1 MSALPQP
8 RYSVEE
14 YIELDKN
21 SEGRYEYF
29 DGVVVELSGASLN
42 HNRIVRN
49 LIRNL
54 ENQLDGS
61 DCEVLPADMRLKV
74 PAAFPYRYPDV
85 VVVCGEPVIEETQ
98 GLDLLVNPLL
108 IIEVLSPTTEAYDRG
123 LKFSAYQ
130 TIASFR
136 EYLLVAQDRPHVV
149 QYVRQPNDK
158 WLRSEVTGLDGELT
172 LETINCTLALRE
184 IYERVKFQPEET
196 Q

>member
-1 MSALPQP
+1 MSALPQLK
-8 RYSVEE
+8 YSVEE

-29 DGVVVELSGASLN
+29 DGVVVELTGANLS
-42 HNRIVRN
+42 HSRIVRN

-85 VVVCGEPVIEETQ
+85 VVVCGEPVIEELQ

-108 IIEVLSPTTEAYDRG
+108 IIEVLSPTTEA
-123 LKFSAYQ
+123 L
-130 TIASFR
+130 IA
-136 EYLLVAQDRPHVV
+136 
-149 QYVRQPNDK
+149 
-158 WLRSEVTGLDGELT
+158 G
-172 LETINCTLALRE
+172 
-184 IYERVKFQPEET
+184 
-196 Q
+196 

>member
-1 MSALPQP
+1 L
-8 RYSVEE
+8 EE
-14 YIELDKN
+14 YIDLDKN

-29 DGVVVELSGASLN
+29 NGVVVELSGASLS
-42 HNRIVRN
+42 HNRIVSNLSGNLRN
-49 LIRNL
+49 EL
-54 ENQLDGS
+54 EGR

-85 VVVCGEPVIEETQ
+85 VVVCGEPVIEEMQ
-98 GLDLLVNPLL
+98 GLELLVNPLL

-136 EYLLVAQDRPHVV
+136 EYLLLAQDRPHVV

-172 LETINCTLALRE
+172 LETINCTLTLRD
-184 IYERVKFQPEET
+184 IYPRVSFPPEET

>member
-8 RYSVEE
+8 KYSLEG
-14 YIELDKN
+14 YIDLDKN

-29 DGVVVELSGASLN
+29 NGVVVELSGASLS
-42 HNRIVRN
+42 HNRIVSNLSGNLRN
-49 LIRNL
+49 EL
-54 ENQLDGS
+54 EGR
-61 DCEVLPADMRLKV
+61 DCEVLPTDMRLKV

-85 VVVCGEPVIEETQ
+85 VVVCGEPVIEGMQ

-172 LETINCTLALRE
+172 LETINCTLTLRD
-184 IYERVKFQPEET
+184 IYQRVTFQPEET

>member
-1 MSALPQP
+1 MSALPQ
-8 RYSVEE
+8 RKYSVEE
-14 YIELDKN
+14 YIDLDKN

-29 DGVVVELSGASLN
+29 DGVVVELSGASLS
-42 HNRIVRN
+42 HNRIVSNLSGNLRN
-49 LIRNL
+49 EL
-54 ENQLDGS
+54 EGR

-130 TIASFR
+130 TIASFH
-136 EYLLVAQDRPHVV
+136 EYLLVAQDRLHVV

-172 LETINCTLALRE
+172 LETINCTLTLRD
-184 IYERVKFQPEET
+184 IYQRVTFQPEET